1 MSRLSVVTGSVDF
14 PPTSRALNEPN
25 GLLAIGGSLSIERLI
40 AAYQRG
46 IFPWYSPGEPVMW
59 WSPSPRCVFLPNQF
73 ALSKSLRKFIKR
85 SHWRISVN
93 QCFEQVIQHCA
104 TVDDRADHVW
114 ITQDIQHAYTAL
126 HQAGFAH
133 SIEVWDGEAIVGGLY
148 GVAMGELFFA
158 ESMFSLQS
166 NGSKIALARLV
177 QATESLGL
185 HFIDAQIPNP
195 HLLSLGA
202 SFLARAEFERALPQ
216 SATPRCAQQLQRIIA
231 TDCLQDLLAQPQ
243 VVVSTRCESTR

>member
-1 MSRLSVVTGSVDF
+1 MSRLSVVTGTADF
-14 PPTSRALNEPN
+14 PPTSRALKQPN
-25 GLLAIGGSLSIERLI
+25 GLLALGGSLSVERLI

-73 ALSKSLRKFIKR
+73 SLSSSLRKFIKR
-85 SHWRISVN
+85 SHWRITVN
-93 QCFEQVIQHCA
+93 HCFEQVIRHCA

-114 ITQDIQHAYTAL
+114 ITQDIQHAYIAL
-126 HQAGFAH
+126 HKAGYAH
-133 SIEVWDGEAIVGGLY
+133 SVEVWDGEDIVGGLY
-148 GVAMGELFFA
+148 GVAMGDVFFA

-177 QATESLGL
+177 QAAQALGL

-195 HLLSLGA
+195 HLVSLGA
-202 SFLARAEFERALPQ
+202 RFLERNDFEQALPSVPTAITHALLEQ
-216 SATPRCAQQLQRIIA
+216 AIA
-231 TDCLQDLLAQPQ
+231 TDSLMHLLPNDTSSQPK
-243 VVVSTRCESTR
+243 ESKR